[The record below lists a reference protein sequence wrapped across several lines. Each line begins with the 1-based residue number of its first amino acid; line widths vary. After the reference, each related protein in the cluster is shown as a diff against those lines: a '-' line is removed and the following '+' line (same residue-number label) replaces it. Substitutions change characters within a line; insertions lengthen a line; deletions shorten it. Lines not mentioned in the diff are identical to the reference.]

1 MQEKDCVPIKYG
13 LYPQQHA
20 DAEIKSVE
28 SEWLTRAAGCDLQ
41 GIMGTIPWNALVF
54 LTLYMQLM
62 GMSDFDASML
72 MSLFLGS
79 TALGGLLGGGL
90 GTGQQPDSLTMAVL
104 LSHSSVSSQ
113 EYPCHGSL

>member
-1 MQEKDCVPIKYG
+1 M
-13 LYPQQHA
+13 
-20 DAEIKSVE
+20 
-28 SEWLTRAAGCDLQ
+28 LTSTIGFVTQ

-79 TALGGLLGGGL
+79 TALGGLLGGLIGDKAAARFPHH
-90 GTGQQPDSLTMAVL
+90 GRIAVTQFSVFTGIPMSWIIIKV
-104 LSHSSVSSQ
+104 
-113 EYPCHGSL
+113 C